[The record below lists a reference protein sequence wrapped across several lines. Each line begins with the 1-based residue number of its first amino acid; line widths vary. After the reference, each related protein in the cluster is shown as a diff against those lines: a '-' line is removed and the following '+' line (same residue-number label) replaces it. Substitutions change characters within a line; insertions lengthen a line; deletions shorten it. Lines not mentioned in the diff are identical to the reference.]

1 MGTTLITGINGR
13 LSGLVAATLARQAG
27 AHVIGVDRAA
37 PAQAIEDV
45 EYRQAELRGRALGEI
60 MRTGGVDVVVHLAQL
75 GEEQDQPSREAAV
88 REHVLATQEL
98 LGACAASG
106 VRRVVLRSSTLVYGA
121 RHDQPLFLDESTLPH
136 ATATR
141 DLIHDYV
148 EIERFV
154 EGFAAKHAEIAIAVL
169 RCAGLVG
176 ASASSP
182 LSRYL
187 RQRAPATLLGFDPLI
202 QTLHPNDAALAF
214 VLAAMA
220 PQAAGAFNLAA
231 DAPLTLSHAIR
242 LAGSQPLPVAGPLMG
257 AFRMIGRP
265 VLGALP
271 FGVEF
276 LRYPCIADTRRAR
289 RDLAWEPQHAAEDA
303 LRELAPRPEAA
314 AA

>member
-13 LSGLVAATLARQAG
+13 LAGLVAATLARQDG
-27 AHVIGVDRAA
+27 ARVIGVDRAA
-37 PAQAIEDV
+37 PAQAIDGV
-45 EYRQAELRGRALGEI
+45 EYRQAELRGRTLGEI
-60 MRTGGVDVVVHLAQL
+60 MRDGGVDAIIHLAQL
-75 GEEQDQPSREAAV
+75 GEEQDPPSREAAV
-88 REHVLATQEL
+88 RGHVLATQEL

-121 RHDQPLFLDESTLPH
+121 RPDQPLFLDESTLPH

-154 EGFAAKHAEIAIAVL
+154 EGFAAKHPQIAVAVL

-176 ASASSP
+176 ASAASP

-187 RQRAPATLLGFDPLI
+187 RQRAPITLLGFDPLI
-202 QTLHPNDAALAF
+202 QTLHANDAALAF
-214 VLAAMA
+214 VLAAMSPHA
-220 PQAAGAFNLAA
+220 TGAFNLAA

-242 LAGSQPLPVAGPLMG
+242 LAGSQPLPLAGPLMR
-257 AFRMIGRP
+257 AFRLIGGP
-265 VLGALP
+265 ALGPLP
-271 FGVEF
+271 FGAEF

-303 LRELAPRPEAA
+303 LRELAPQHHPAVA
-314 AA
+314 